1 MNRSQFVHFEIGV
14 NCLPVTLD
22 SFAQQGAAV
31 VAVSAVV
38 AVAAVEEEEEDG
50 KTRSLKLP
58 VSKLESGKW

>member
-1 MNRSQFVHFEIGV
+1 M
-14 NCLPVTLD
+14 TLH
-22 SFAQQGAAV
+22 SFAKQGAAV

-58 VSKLESGKW
+58 VSKLESGNW

>member
-1 MNRSQFVHFEIGV
+1 M
-14 NCLPVTLD
+14 TLH
-22 SFAQQGAAV
+22 SFAKQGAAV

-38 AVAAVEEEEEDG
+38 AVAAVEEEEEEEEDG